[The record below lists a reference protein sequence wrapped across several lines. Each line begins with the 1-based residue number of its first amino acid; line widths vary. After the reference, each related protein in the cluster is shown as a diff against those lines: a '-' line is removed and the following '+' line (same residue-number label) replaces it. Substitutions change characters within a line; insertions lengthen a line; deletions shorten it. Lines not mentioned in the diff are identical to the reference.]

1 LLWSRLAS
9 RVLLQLAVVPAA
21 SADELYAGVRELAW
35 EDHVGADGTI
45 AVDATGT
52 NEALRDTRF
61 IAVRVK
67 DAVADR
73 FRDSCGRR
81 PSVDTTAPD
90 LRINVALRAD
100 SATISIDLAGEPLHR
115 RGYREPGVQVAA
127 PMKETLAAA
136 VLAVAGWS
144 SIAKAGG
151 AFVDPMCGSGTLA
164 IEAALVAADIA
175 PGLLRREHAIE
186 RWLGHDEQLWSR
198 LVDQAEQRRA
208 RGLKSMPPIAA
219 SDYDTRAI
227 EISRSSVRRA
237 GLTGLV
243 AVEQSPLSVLR
254 APAGAATGLVATNP
268 PYGER
273 LSERSGLPALYA
285 ELAARM
291 RAGFAGWKLAVITSD
306 AGLERG
312 LGMKADLT
320 HQLYNGRILAPVR
333 VFSIPAAAL
342 ATAVAGEAALEA
354 DAATGT
360 APTPPASSPA
370 EMPAP
375 LALTGGADAF
385 ANRLRKM
392 SKHYAK
398 WARRGGVSCYRV
410 YDADL
415 PDYSVAV
422 DIYEGA
428 GADAGRTWVHVA
440 EYAAPADVDPAKASA
455 RLGDVLAV
463 VPEVLGVDPANVF
476 LKRRER
482 QRGSAQY
489 DRMSRRGVV
498 GVVGEGGL
506 LFEVNLSDYLD
517 TGLFLDHR
525 QTRAILRDTASGTRF
540 LNLFAYTGTASVYAA
555 AGGAVST
562 TTVDLSPT
570 YLEWAGRNMSRNGF
584 PAQNN
589 VREQAD
595 VQAWIEA
602 ARRRGDRYDLVFCD
616 PPTFSNSKRAEDTWD
631 IQRDHGRLI
640 AGISEIL
647 SEGGTLVFSCN
658 RRKFALD
665 EDALAAAGLTAT
677 DITART
683 VPKDFERRAWV
694 HHCWTIRHA

>member
-1 LLWSRLAS
+1 
-9 RVLLQLAVVPAA
+9 
-21 SADELYAGVRELAW
+21 
-35 EDHVGADGTI
+35 
-45 AVDATGT
+45 
-52 NEALRDTRF
+52 
-61 IAVRVK
+61 
-67 DAVADR
+67 
-73 FRDSCGRR
+73 
-81 PSVDTTAPD
+81 
-90 LRINVALRAD
+90 
-100 SATISIDLAGEPLHR
+100 
-115 RGYREPGVQVAA
+115 
-127 PMKETLAAA
+127 
-136 VLAVAGWS
+136 
-144 SIAKAGG
+144 
-151 AFVDPMCGSGTLA
+151 
-164 IEAALVAADIA
+164 
-175 PGLLRREHAIE
+175 
-186 RWLGHDEQLWSR
+186 
-198 LVDQAEQRRA
+198 
-208 RGLKSMPPIAA
+208 
-219 SDYDTRAI
+219 
-227 EISRSSVRRA
+227 
-237 GLTGLV
+237 
-243 AVEQSPLSVLR
+243 
-254 APAGAATGLVATNP
+254 
-268 PYGER
+268 
-273 LSERSGLPALYA
+273 
-285 ELAARM
+285 
-291 RAGFAGWKLAVITSD
+291 
-306 AGLERG
+306 
-312 LGMKADLT
+312 
-320 HQLYNGRILAPVR
+320 VR